1 MADQYPKSYD
11 ELVEEN
17 AALRGTVARL
27 EQSVSTLQSTVIAR
41 DSDIAQLRKPRAAPR
56 RLDPD
61 ATDAFRRPVYRR

>member
-17 AALRGTVARL
+17 AALRATVERL
-27 EQSVSTLQSTVIAR
+27 ERSVSSLQSTVIAR
-41 DSDIAQLRKPRAAPR
+41 DSDIAQLRKPKAAPR

-61 ATDAFRRPVYRR
+61 ATDAFQRPARLR